1 MAEEIQTQ
9 RIYRSLH
16 GSPMLGGLPILG
28 TLSMLGV
35 VILGTFTVKAIAG
48 LLGALVFIVA
58 GMGLWGFLA
67 FLYGQDRV
75 FMPMFI
81 IKLSTRF
88 APRTDSYAPSAQEWS
103 IED

>member
-35 VILGTFTVKAIAG
+35 VILGTFTVKAISGLVAAG
-48 LLGALVFIVA
+48 VFILA
-58 GMGLWGFLA
+58 GMGLWSFLA
-67 FLYGQDRV
+67 YLYGQDRV

-81 IKLSTRF
+81 IKMSTRF
-88 APRTDSYAPSAQEWS
+88 APRIDSYAPSAQDWG